1 MNAFKLRTL
10 VSQNLRTSKEMTFS
24 EENYLK
30 AIYHLTS
37 SNDTE
42 VSTNGIAEMMETK
55 ASSVTDML
63 KKLAEKDLVNYK
75 KYQGVSLTE
84 NGKSAAKM
92 IVRKHRLWEVFL
104 VEKLN
109 FSWDEVHDIAEQLE
123 HIKSEQLINR
133 LDDFLGNPTEDPHG
147 DPIPDANGR
156 IVKIEKQLL
165 SELTENQIG
174 VCVGV
179 KDTSSDFLKYL
190 DKQEIALGSK
200 IEFLSKESFD
210 LSVKIKVDS
219 KELSISNK
227 IASNLF
233 VKLV

>member
-1 MNAFKLRTL
+1 
-10 VSQNLRTSKEMTFS
+10 MTFS

-30 AIYHLTS
+30 TIYHLATIS
-37 SNDTE
+37 DSE
-42 VSTNGIAEMMETK
+42 VSTNAIAEMMETK

-63 KKLAEKDLVNYK
+63 KKLSEKDLVHYK

-84 NGKSAAKM
+84 KGKLIAKM

-104 VEKLN
+104 VDKLD

-147 DPIPDANGR
+147 DPIPDANGQ
-156 IVKIEKQLL
+156 IVKTEKQLL
-165 SELTENQIG
+165 SELLENQNGI
-174 VCVGV
+174 CVGV
-179 KDTSSDFLKYL
+179 KDTSSEFLKYL
-190 DKQEIALGSK
+190 DKQGISLGSK
-200 IEFLSKESFD
+200 IEIMGKESFD
-210 LSVKIKVDS
+210 LSLKIRLNS
-219 KELSISNK
+219 RELTISNK